1 MKDRRCLAE
10 ERTKESYFKIK
21 VRSVALEASVA
32 RMRSDIF
39 EVSDKFEAPLAMVGE
54 GFANYNMILSDVTF
68 DGMAE
73 WLRVHP

>member
-10 ERTKESYFKIK
+10 GRTKESYFKIK

-39 EVSDKFEAPLAMVGE
+39 EVSDKFEALIEIVHVGE
-54 GFANYNMILSDVTF
+54 GFANYNVISLM
-68 DGMAE
+68 
-73 WLRVHP
+73 